1 MHGDPVDGGELSEDP
16 VDGGRVS
23 LVVVY
28 CPCSSAA
35 VSWRSTAIGTHCSP
49 AGDPVVVW
57 LPPQ

>member
-1 MHGDPVDGGELSEDP
+1 MDDGEFSDDPMDGDRPPANPVDSGELSEDP

-35 VSWRSTAIGTHCSP
+35 VS
-49 AGDPVVVW
+49 
-57 LPPQ
+57 